1 MFRHCFF
8 LLLISTRTAMELLG
22 PLTLACMSVAS
33 LLRVFPLLLCARP
46 WSLLLIRV
54 LCSVVSSS
62 LQPCGLWPARLLCP
76 WGLSRQKYWS
86 GLPCPPPRGLPN
98 PGIEPRSPTLQADS
112 LPAEPQGKPSVDLYS
127 SLILSSHLH
136 NILFNPLV
144 IFTYYIFHSKNFF
157 FKQVSFIFIVSY
169 FIFMI

>member
-33 LLRVFPLLLCARP
+33 LLRVLPLLLCARP

-76 WGLSRQKYWS
+76 WGLSRREYCS
-86 GLPCPPPRGLPN
+86 GLPCPPHICIYIHIHLSIYRYIYIVRADLCCCMAETN
-98 PGIEPRSPTLQADS
+98 KTL
-112 LPAEPQGKPSVDLYS
+112 
-127 SLILSSHLH
+127 
-136 NILFNPLV
+136 
-144 IFTYYIFHSKNFF
+144 
-157 FKQVSFIFIVSY
+157 
-169 FIFMI
+169 